1 MTQPFRTG
9 SSSFAST
16 ICPGITIR
24 MIAERLVIKTE
35 APFFVLSSAVH
46 GGGFGSADRFV
57 NRKVPRDYDC
67 SDPVLDY
74 GRMLAQ
80 WGYSPHATIGFLT
93 AAKLTHASVAE
104 TAGEAFGLLCCAT
117 AGTGNAARA
126 GLARETYPAYAPGT
140 INLFVLV
147 DGSMSAAA
155 MVNAVITATEAKSAA
170 LHDRGIMDPLHGL
183 PATGTTTDAIV
194 VGASQTDR
202 HGRTHRYAGAA
213 TALGDAI
220 ARLVYATVEE
230 AVRTQ
235 GEA

>member
-9 SSSFAST
+9 SKTFAST
-16 ICPGITIR
+16 ICPG
-24 MIAERLVIKTE
+24 MAMSLAADRLVIETE
-35 APFFVLSSAVH
+35 KPFYVLSSAVY
-46 GGGFGSADRFV
+46 GGGYGTADRFV
-57 NRKVPRDYDC
+57 NREVPLDYDC
-67 SDPVLDY
+67 SDPARDY
-74 GRMLAQ
+74 ERMLAL
-80 WGYSPHATIGFLT
+80 WGYSPETTIGFLT

-126 GLARETYPAYAPGT
+126 GRARETFPAYAPGT

-147 DGSMSAAA
+147 DGSMTASA

-170 LHDRGIMDPLHGL
+170 LHDCGILDQKHGL
-183 PATGTTTDAIV
+183 PATGTTTDAIAI
-194 VGASQTDR
+194 GASQTGR

-220 ARLVYATVEE
+220 GRLVYGTVEE